1 MSLANPKLTSLY
13 KVQRGLMSCLALA
26 GGSDYNIV
34 SKSGARSTFT
44 EKMGLDRIRYRVFRP
59 SSQVTIFPDT
69 LNTKFFFILS
79 RSPLIGS
86 LLRVEGDD
94 QNLRLG

>member
-1 MSLANPKLTSLY
+1 MITISY
-13 KVQRGLMSCLALA
+13 RKVGQGLLHT
-26 GGSDYNIV
+26 
-34 SKSGARSTFT
+34 TFT

-69 LNTKFFFILS
+69 LNSKFLFILS

-86 LLRVEGDD
+86 LLRVEGDA